1 MAGEEEACAKE
12 EVEEER
18 LTIYVYTMYHSYMK
32 IRLVKWGNS
41 LGLRIPKV
49 FAVQLGL
56 NSDSELEMKIDK
68 DEIVVSKPSVPTLDE
83 MLSQV
88 TDDNKHEEI
97 DFGPSVGKEV
107 W

>member
-1 MAGEEEACAKE
+1 
-12 EVEEER
+12 
-18 LTIYVYTMYHSYMK
+18 MK